1 MSYKILEQNG
11 IDNENVDGGAFNNFA
26 AGGRDGIV
34 GGVLSECALTAAG
47 SAIGVSPGLI
57 ILHGIRVK
65 VTGIETL
72 SLSSV
77 PIKPMS
83 YQVVAQVTLAS
94 NGDVDFSIFIRTP
107 QPLVQDPLY
116 QNNVGV
122 YQAELASFTHNPDGT
137 ISNLTKTLDIIYGSG
152 GGSVNIEV
160 GTVTTE
166 TLDAGLDA
174 DFDVTIR
181 NGEGTNKIL
190 LDFDAKIPRGA
201 SGTDDQAVHFT
212 PQGLSDSQKSQA
224 RKNIGADKS
233 LYNLGAYD
241 TYVDNGDGTATITRK
256 TGYYKVPI
264 ENFVSDGTSL
274 HVFQQYIDI
283 PNAYSSYGNED
294 GYNHNAA
301 SNTYKL
307 GNYNADDTFYISGD
321 NYLRVKD
328 TRYSSASALISALAD
343 VGGMFIQYELVTSY
357 TKDVILD
364 QPIHTL
370 DVNGEQFV
378 RDEWEKTL
386 NLFNASWEQGTFN
399 TDGTEVYIVSRV
411 RSTKI
416 QLDAGTYCISLS
428 GADKKEVYSFSLSG
442 EFLDSPGWL
451 EGDTFTLPET
461 RIISIACK
469 NNDDSDIS
477 PEDISNVMLTKGS
490 NSYPYVPYSGQI
502 VHQGDPDMEFAT
514 SEWKKTLNLA
524 DWDGTED
531 YTKNQNTWTYLFI
544 ARLSVGVN
552 YHLTI
557 KNFSQNHL
565 GHGGLFLV
573 QSDTPNIP
581 VPYQSLI
588 GNPDQIVSWEY
599 SPNGDKTADFTP
611 SKEYVCLGID
621 TDGASKT
628 LHVEDIMLVEGSH
641 AYPYQP
647 YNGAI
652 VHEKQL
658 NDALEDYPTND
669 ELNTKLENYLPLT
682 GSTIN
687 GNINAM
693 GQVQE
698 AGERVYSPNNPP
710 PGISPQ
716 IYSIPITF
724 VNIDASLIFG
734 YTGRTYAHSIACR
747 MPDGFVI
754 PTDFIIGL
762 ETGYR
767 NVSVP
772 VCNFYTDNG
781 TIFCGLVTYVTDA
794 RSVPSVPIS
803 ANKEYK
809 IICVK
814 NPMT

>member
-34 GGVLSECALTAAG
+34 GGVLSECALAAAG
-47 SAIGVSPGLI
+47 STVSISPGLI
-57 ILHGIRVK
+57 MLHGIRVK

-122 YQAELASFTHNPDGT
+122 YQAELASFTHNSDGT

-174 DFDVTIR
+174 DFDVSVR
-181 NGEGTNKIL
+181 REEGTNKVL

-283 PNAYSSYGNED
+283 PNADSSYGNED

-357 TKDVILD
+357 TEDVILD

-386 NLFNASWEQGTFN
+386 NLYNHNEVSDFSGNMNENNFGEGTINVDWEGTTSYGTINFNAKNGATFSCILDSASAGSWAFN
-399 TDGTEVYIVSRV
+399 MSWLYQDGTSEELTTNQQI
-411 RSTKI
+411 
-416 QLDAGTYCISLS
+416 GTS
-428 GADKKEVYSFSLSG
+428 GRFTFSSAAKEVIGIRITVNLSW
-442 EFLDSPGWL
+442 S
-451 EGDTFTLPET
+451 
-461 RIISIACK
+461 A
-469 NNDDSDIS
+469 
-477 PEDISNVMLTKGS
+477 SNVMI
-490 NSYPYVPYSGQI
+490 N
-502 VHQGDPDMEFAT
+502 
-514 SEWKKTLNLA
+514 
-524 DWDGTED
+524 
-531 YTKNQNTWTYLFI
+531 
-544 ARLSVGVN
+544 
-552 YHLTI
+552 
-557 KNFSQNHL
+557 
-565 GHGGLFLV
+565 
-573 QSDTPNIP
+573 
-581 VPYQSLI
+581 
-588 GNPDQIVSWEY
+588 
-599 SPNGDKTADFTP
+599 
-611 SKEYVCLGID
+611 
-621 TDGASKT
+621 
-628 LHVEDIMLVEGSH
+628 EGSH

-652 VHEKQL
+652 VHEIR
-658 NDALEDYPTND
+658 T
-669 ELNTKLENYLPLT
+669 PLYF
-682 GSTIN
+682 ST
-687 GNINAM
+687 
-693 GQVQE
+693 
-698 AGERVYSPNNPP
+698 
-710 PGISPQ
+710 
-716 IYSIPITF
+716 
-724 VNIDASLIFG
+724 D
-734 YTGRTYAHSIACR
+734 
-747 MPDGFVI
+747 
-754 PTDFIIGL
+754 
-762 ETGYR
+762 
-767 NVSVP
+767 NVSPASIDQIGGNWTSLGSFMVGS
-772 VCNFYTDNG
+772 N
-781 TIFCGLVTYVTDA
+781 TIYA
-794 RSVPSVPIS
+794 WKK
-803 ANKEYK
+803 A
-809 IICVK
+809 
-814 NPMT
+814 

>member
-34 GGVLSECALTAAG
+34 GGVLSECALAAAG
-47 SAIGVSPGLI
+47 STVSISPGLI
-57 ILHGIRVK
+57 MLHGIRVK

-122 YQAELASFTHNPDGT
+122 YQAELASFTHNSDGT

-174 DFDVTIR
+174 DFDVNIR
-181 NGEGTNKIL
+181 NEEGTNKIL

-212 PQGLSDSQKSQA
+212 PQGLSNSQKSQA
-224 RKNIGADKS
+224 RENIGAASVAEMNAGDDKS
-233 LYNLGAYD
+233 YYNLGAFD
-241 TYVDNGDGTATITRK
+241 TYVDNGDGTVTVTRK
-256 TGYYKVPI
+256 TRYISTKELCGLTWHLNKDNAYPVFYTDGSSSYSISNSVSNSDTLSFTQNVWGVTNSFCTRCYQDGSVRVDI
-264 ENFVSDGTSL
+264 SLSANEASWSVENLLSWIVQNNLYIQAEVGTSE
-274 HVFQQYIDI
+274 Q
-283 PNAYSSYGNED
+283 
-294 GYNHNAA
+294 
-301 SNTYKL
+301 
-307 GNYNADDTFYISGD
+307 
-321 NYLRVKD
+321 
-328 TRYSSASALISALAD
+328 
-343 VGGMFIQYELVTSY
+343 Y
-357 TKDVILD
+357 TKNLIAETPINTLD
-364 QPIHTL
+364 QNMTEI
-370 DVNGEQFV
+370 V
-378 RDEWEKTL
+378 RDEVEKTL
-386 NLFNASWEQGTFN
+386 NLCEKLTVTYDFGGNHKTVNIGTFP
-399 TDGTEVYIVSRV
+399 
-411 RSTKI
+411 
-416 QLDAGTYCISLS
+416 AGTYYLQATGGNSAFLYLGETYYDGNPQPDGLITRGFSFTLTETTVLNIDWYGYDLS
-428 GADKKEVYSFSLSG
+428 GTSY
-442 EFLDSPGWL
+442 
-451 EGDTFTLPET
+451 T
-461 RIISIACK
+461 
-469 NNDDSDIS
+469 
-477 PEDISNVMLTKGS
+477 VMLNEGS
-490 NSYPYVPYSGQI
+490 HAYPYIPYSGQI

-514 SEWKKTLNLA
+514 SEWEKTLNFCQVKDPA
-524 DWDGTED
+524 TGSRIYIGTVSAG
-531 YTKNQNTWTYLFI
+531 TYSICLNESPANNIGYQFQLF
-544 ARLSVGVN
+544 
-552 YHLTI
+552 
-557 KNFSQNHL
+557 
-565 GHGGLFLV
+565 
-573 QSDTPNIP
+573 PNISTQTP
-581 VPYQSLI
+581 IFTANVISTKTTFTVTETTDLYL
-588 GNPDQIVSWEY
+588 Y
-599 SPNGDKTADFTP
+599 ANGKVGTF
-611 SKEYVCLGID
+611 SV
-621 TDGASKT
+621 
-628 LHVEDIMLVEGSH
+628 MLNAGSNI
-641 AYPYQP
+641 YPYQP

-652 VHEKQL
+652 VHEKRL
-658 NDALEDYPTND
+658 SDALKD
-669 ELNTKLENYLPLT
+669 YLPLT
-682 GSTIN
+682 GGTIN
-687 GNINAM
+687 GTINAT

-698 AGERVYSPNNPP
+698 AGQRVYSPNNPP

-724 VNIDASLIFG
+724 VNIYASLIFG

-762 ETGYR
+762 ETGDR

-781 TIFCGLVTYVTDA
+781 AIFCGLVTYVTNA

>member
-1 MSYKILEQNG
+1 MEKIFSKTSRYSTESVQTENLG
-11 IDNENVDGGAFNNFA
+11 IASPVPMGSWNKAIMYQKLNYVRHNQATYLAKKSNTNFEPGVATNWEEVWMLFNYDGG
-26 AGGRDGIV
+26 
-34 GGVLSECALTAAG
+34 S
-47 SAIGVSPGLI
+47 VS
-57 ILHGIRVK
+57 
-65 VTGIETL
+65 
-72 SLSSV
+72 
-77 PIKPMS
+77 
-83 YQVVAQVTLAS
+83 
-94 NGDVDFSIFIRTP
+94 
-107 QPLVQDPLY
+107 
-116 QNNVGV
+116 
-122 YQAELASFTHNPDGT
+122 PDGT
-137 ISNLTKTLDIIYGSG
+137 YPNMT
-152 GGSVNIEV
+152 V
-160 GTVTTE
+160 GKATT
-166 TLDAGLDA
+166 
-174 DFDVTIR
+174 
-181 NGEGTNKIL
+181 
-190 LDFDAKIPRGA
+190 
-201 SGTDDQAVHFT
+201 
-212 PQGLSDSQKSQA
+212 
-224 RKNIGADKS
+224 S

-264 ENFVSDGTSL
+264 ENFVSDGTPL

-283 PNAYSSYGNED
+283 PNAYTSYGTED

-307 GNYNADDTFYISGD
+307 GNYNLDDTFYISSD

-357 TKDVILD
+357 TEDVILD

-652 VHEKQL
+652 VHEIR
-658 NDALEDYPTND
+658 T
-669 ELNTKLENYLPLT
+669 PLYF
-682 GSTIN
+682 ST
-687 GNINAM
+687 
-693 GQVQE
+693 
-698 AGERVYSPNNPP
+698 
-710 PGISPQ
+710 
-716 IYSIPITF
+716 
-724 VNIDASLIFG
+724 D
-734 YTGRTYAHSIACR
+734 
-747 MPDGFVI
+747 
-754 PTDFIIGL
+754 
-762 ETGYR
+762 
-767 NVSVP
+767 NVSPASIDQIGGNWTSLGSFMVGS
-772 VCNFYTDNG
+772 N
-781 TIFCGLVTYVTDA
+781 TIYA
-794 RSVPSVPIS
+794 WKK
-803 ANKEYK
+803 A
-809 IICVK
+809 
-814 NPMT
+814 

>member
-34 GGVLSECALTAAG
+34 GGVLSECALAAAG
-47 SAIGVSPGLI
+47 STVSISPGLI
-57 ILHGIRVK
+57 MLHGIRVK

-77 PIKPMS
+77 PIKPTS

-122 YQAELASFTHNPDGT
+122 YQAELASFTHNTDGT

-357 TKDVILD
+357 TEDVILD

-386 NLFNASWEQGTFN
+386 NLYNHNEVSDFSGNMNENNFGEGTINVDWKGTTSYGTINFNAKNGATFSCILDSASAGWWAFNMSWLYQ
-399 TDGTEVYIVSRV
+399 DGTSENLTTNQQI
-411 RSTKI
+411 
-416 QLDAGTYCISLS
+416 GTSGRFTFSSAAKGVIGIRITVNLS
-428 GADKKEVYSFSLSG
+428 WSA
-442 EFLDSPGWL
+442 
-451 EGDTFTLPET
+451 
-461 RIISIACK
+461 
-469 NNDDSDIS
+469 
-477 PEDISNVMLTKGS
+477 SNVMI
-490 NSYPYVPYSGQI
+490 N
-502 VHQGDPDMEFAT
+502 
-514 SEWKKTLNLA
+514 
-524 DWDGTED
+524 
-531 YTKNQNTWTYLFI
+531 
-544 ARLSVGVN
+544 
-552 YHLTI
+552 
-557 KNFSQNHL
+557 
-565 GHGGLFLV
+565 
-573 QSDTPNIP
+573 
-581 VPYQSLI
+581 
-588 GNPDQIVSWEY
+588 
-599 SPNGDKTADFTP
+599 
-611 SKEYVCLGID
+611 
-621 TDGASKT
+621 
-628 LHVEDIMLVEGSH
+628 EGSH

-652 VHEKQL
+652 VHEIR
-658 NDALEDYPTND
+658 T
-669 ELNTKLENYLPLT
+669 PLYF
-682 GSTIN
+682 ST
-687 GNINAM
+687 
-693 GQVQE
+693 
-698 AGERVYSPNNPP
+698 
-710 PGISPQ
+710 
-716 IYSIPITF
+716 
-724 VNIDASLIFG
+724 D
-734 YTGRTYAHSIACR
+734 
-747 MPDGFVI
+747 
-754 PTDFIIGL
+754 
-762 ETGYR
+762 
-767 NVSVP
+767 NVSPASIDQIGGNWTSLGSFMVGS
-772 VCNFYTDNG
+772 N
-781 TIFCGLVTYVTDA
+781 TIYA
-794 RSVPSVPIS
+794 WKK
-803 ANKEYK
+803 A
-809 IICVK
+809 
-814 NPMT
+814 

>member
-11 IDNENVDGGAFNNFA
+11 VDNENVDGGAFNNFA

-34 GGVLSECALTAAG
+34 GGVLSECALAAAG
-47 SAIGVSPGLI
+47 STVSISPGLI
-57 ILHGIRVK
+57 MLHGIRVK

-122 YQAELASFTHNPDGT
+122 YQAELASFTHNSDGT

-264 ENFVSDGTSL
+264 ENFVSDDTSL

-357 TKDVILD
+357 TEDVILD

-386 NLFNASWEQGTFN
+386 NLYNHNEVSDFSGNMNENNFGEGTINVDWKGTTSYGTINFNAKNGATFSCILDSASAGWWAFGMSWLYQ
-399 TDGTEVYIVSRV
+399 DGTSEELTTNQQI
-411 RSTKI
+411 
-416 QLDAGTYCISLS
+416 GTS
-428 GADKKEVYSFSLSG
+428 GRFTFSSAAKEVIGIRITVNLSW
-442 EFLDSPGWL
+442 S
-451 EGDTFTLPET
+451 
-461 RIISIACK
+461 A
-469 NNDDSDIS
+469 
-477 PEDISNVMLTKGS
+477 SNVMI
-490 NSYPYVPYSGQI
+490 N
-502 VHQGDPDMEFAT
+502 
-514 SEWKKTLNLA
+514 
-524 DWDGTED
+524 
-531 YTKNQNTWTYLFI
+531 
-544 ARLSVGVN
+544 
-552 YHLTI
+552 
-557 KNFSQNHL
+557 
-565 GHGGLFLV
+565 
-573 QSDTPNIP
+573 
-581 VPYQSLI
+581 
-588 GNPDQIVSWEY
+588 
-599 SPNGDKTADFTP
+599 
-611 SKEYVCLGID
+611 
-621 TDGASKT
+621 
-628 LHVEDIMLVEGSH
+628 EGSH

-652 VHEKQL
+652 VHEIR
-658 NDALEDYPTND
+658 T
-669 ELNTKLENYLPLT
+669 PLYF
-682 GSTIN
+682 ST
-687 GNINAM
+687 
-693 GQVQE
+693 
-698 AGERVYSPNNPP
+698 
-710 PGISPQ
+710 
-716 IYSIPITF
+716 
-724 VNIDASLIFG
+724 D
-734 YTGRTYAHSIACR
+734 
-747 MPDGFVI
+747 
-754 PTDFIIGL
+754 
-762 ETGYR
+762 
-767 NVSVP
+767 NVSPASIDQIGGNWTSLGSFMVGS
-772 VCNFYTDNG
+772 N
-781 TIFCGLVTYVTDA
+781 TIYA
-794 RSVPSVPIS
+794 WKK
-803 ANKEYK
+803 A
-809 IICVK
+809 
-814 NPMT
+814 

>member
-34 GGVLSECALTAAG
+34 GGVLSECALAAAG
-47 SAIGVSPGLI
+47 STVSISPGLI
-57 ILHGIRVK
+57 MLHGIRVK

-77 PIKPMS
+77 PIKPTS

-122 YQAELASFTHNPDGT
+122 YQAELASFTHNSDGT

-357 TKDVILD
+357 TEDVILD

-386 NLFNASWEQGTFN
+386 NLYNHNEVSDFSGNMNENNFGEGTINVDWKGTTSYGTINFNAKNGATFSCILDSASAGWWAFNMSWLYQ
-399 TDGTEVYIVSRV
+399 DGTSENLTTNKQI
-411 RSTKI
+411 
-416 QLDAGTYCISLS
+416 GTS
-428 GADKKEVYSFSLSG
+428 GRFTFSSAAKEVIGIRITVNLSW
-442 EFLDSPGWL
+442 S
-451 EGDTFTLPET
+451 
-461 RIISIACK
+461 A
-469 NNDDSDIS
+469 
-477 PEDISNVMLTKGS
+477 SNVMI
-490 NSYPYVPYSGQI
+490 N
-502 VHQGDPDMEFAT
+502 
-514 SEWKKTLNLA
+514 
-524 DWDGTED
+524 
-531 YTKNQNTWTYLFI
+531 
-544 ARLSVGVN
+544 
-552 YHLTI
+552 
-557 KNFSQNHL
+557 
-565 GHGGLFLV
+565 
-573 QSDTPNIP
+573 
-581 VPYQSLI
+581 
-588 GNPDQIVSWEY
+588 
-599 SPNGDKTADFTP
+599 
-611 SKEYVCLGID
+611 
-621 TDGASKT
+621 
-628 LHVEDIMLVEGSH
+628 EGSH

-652 VHEKQL
+652 VHEIR
-658 NDALEDYPTND
+658 T
-669 ELNTKLENYLPLT
+669 PLYF
-682 GSTIN
+682 ST
-687 GNINAM
+687 
-693 GQVQE
+693 
-698 AGERVYSPNNPP
+698 
-710 PGISPQ
+710 
-716 IYSIPITF
+716 
-724 VNIDASLIFG
+724 D
-734 YTGRTYAHSIACR
+734 
-747 MPDGFVI
+747 
-754 PTDFIIGL
+754 
-762 ETGYR
+762 
-767 NVSVP
+767 NVSPASIDQIGGNWTSLGSFMVGS
-772 VCNFYTDNG
+772 N
-781 TIFCGLVTYVTDA
+781 TIYA
-794 RSVPSVPIS
+794 WKK
-803 ANKEYK
+803 A
-809 IICVK
+809 
-814 NPMT
+814 